1 MMRKFTT
8 YIIFTVLL
16 FTSCIGEEDYTN
28 SGQGVFEALWKTMDR
43 RYCFFEIAEKNYGLD
58 WNEVHDRYEALV
70 DTCTSDAS
78 LFDVLG
84 DMLKELRD
92 GHVNLSSMYGTSYYW
107 DWKQDYPANFS
118 DSIQRNYLGNDFR
131 LTNGIKYTELSD
143 SIGYAYVGSFS
154 SSFGINNLSM
164 MLINLKGCKGLILDI
179 RDNGGGLIT
188 AAERLA
194 SPFTDKKVHCGYM
207 MHKTG
212 TGHNDFSEPEK
223 IYLDPSPGAIWL
235 RPVVVL
241 TNRGVYS
248 AANHFVMLMRELPYV
263 TVMGDKTGGGSGMP
277 FTTTLPNGWSVR
289 FSACPT
295 LDAQGKDTEFGID
308 PDIPVQI
315 TSEDWNNGRDTMIES
330 AKKHILDFYAKKA
343 GI

>member
-43 RYCFFEIAEKNYGLD
+43 RYCFFDIAEKNYGLD

>member
-8 YIIFTVLL
+8 YIIFTALL
-16 FTSCIGEEDYTN
+16 FTSCIGEEDYTY

-43 RYCFFEIAEKNYGLD
+43 RYCFFDIAEKNYGLD

-194 SPFTDKKVHCGYM
+194 DRKS
-207 MHKTG
+207 
-212 TGHNDFSEPEK
+212 
-223 IYLDPSPGAIWL
+223 
-235 RPVVVL
+235 VV
-241 TNRGVYS
+241 
-248 AANHFVMLMRELPYV
+248 
-263 TVMGDKTGGGSGMP
+263 
-277 FTTTLPNGWSVR
+277 
-289 FSACPT
+289 
-295 LDAQGKDTEFGID
+295 
-308 PDIPVQI
+308 
-315 TSEDWNNGRDTMIES
+315 
-330 AKKHILDFYAKKA
+330 
-343 GI
+343 